1 MAAGA
6 SPVSQTRVLLGLVL
20 GAALGSA
27 ANVLVG
33 EENYPGA
40 KPALD
45 LFVKY
50 VAGPVGQ
57 IFLNLL
63 FLAIVPLVF
72 ASLAVGVTRLG
83 GSADVGRVG
92 ARTLTNFVITT
103 LFASVIGLTL
113 VNVIQPGKRLAEDQ
127 RVRLLENYPRNA
139 DAAAAKPP
147 GFGIETVVAFVPRN
161 PFKSVVEMDMIPII
175 VTALLV
181 GVGLTRIDPDKAA
194 ALADV
199 LEAVNQITGFIIRLA
214 MSLAPYAVFALIFQT
229 TAEFGYRLL
238 IALGAFVATVLSGLA
253 IHQFLVLP
261 LLVVVLC
268 RLDPVWFFK
277 QVWVVMVTAFST
289 SSSSATLPAA
299 MRCAEES
306 MGVPPKISRF
316 VLPLG
321 ASMNHN
327 GTALFEAVT
336 VLFLAQ
342 LFNFDLSLSQQVVVI
357 VLCILT
363 ATGMAG
369 GAGRVAAGHRRDP
382 DDRDRRAGAG
392 DGDCD
397 YLRRGPPPRH
407 VPHDGERDGGHDD
420 GALRDAARGGDGY
433 SGNTGRSADPGRA
446 IKAAVMCFSSVPR
459 RTTKGTGD
467 PGR

>member
-1 MAAGA
+1 MAAGG

-20 GAALGSA
+20 GAVLGSA

-33 EENYPGA
+33 DGYYPQA

-45 LFVKY
+45 WVVTYL
-50 VAGPVGQ
+50 AAPVGQ

-83 GSADVGRVG
+83 GTADLGRVG
-92 ARTLTNFVITT
+92 LRTLTNFVITT
-103 LFASVIGLTL
+103 LFAAVIGLTL
-113 VNVIQPGKRLAEDQ
+113 VNLIQPGKRLAEDQ
-127 RVRLLENYPRNA
+127 RVKLLENYPRNA
-139 DAAAAKPP
+139 DAAAAKTA
-147 GFGIETVVAFVPRN
+147 GFGIDTVVGFVPRN
-161 PFKSVVEMDMIPII
+161 PFKAVVEYDMIPII

-181 GVGLTRIDPDKAA
+181 GVGLTHIDPDKAA
-194 ALADV
+194 VLADV

-214 MSLAPYAVFALIFQT
+214 MSMAPYAVFALIFQT
-229 TAEFGYRLL
+229 TAQFGYQLL

-253 IHQFLVLP
+253 LHQFVVLP
-261 LLVVVLC
+261 IIVILLC
-268 RLDPVWFFK
+268 RRNPVWFFQ

-289 SSSSATLPAA
+289 SSSSATLPAT

-369 GAGRVAAGHRRDP
+369 VPGGSLPVIGIILTTATDGQVP
-382 DDRDRRAGAG
+382 AGAIAIVFG
-392 DGDCD
+392 VDRILDMCRTTVNVTAD
-397 YLRRGPPPRH
+397 MTTVLYVTRREAEMATRETPAGPPSP
-407 VPHDGERDGGHDD
+407 VGP
-420 GALRDAARGGDGY
+420 LK
-433 SGNTGRSADPGRA
+433 PL
-446 IKAAVMCFSSVPR
+446 
-459 RTTKGTGD
+459 
-467 PGR
+467 